1 MKLDCSSGAE
11 NLNKIDLMRNI
22 SVSLLFRYSKRK
34 IIFSNFLVP
43 QMDLDIGIYFLLSS
57 TILFD
62 IHTFLLDK
70 NVLFCFVFLSW
81 YDQDY
86 GASKGNLVRLLPYI
100 WWS

>member
-11 NLNKIDLMRNI
+11 NLNKIDIMRNI
-22 SVSLLFRYSKRK
+22 SVLWPFRSFKRK

-43 QMDLDIGIYFLLSS
+43 QMDLVIGIYFLLSS

-70 NVLFCFVFLSW
+70 MFFFL
-81 YDQDY
+81 
-86 GASKGNLVRLLPYI
+86 L
-100 WWS
+100 